1 MGKDSH
7 FTGQPVYT
15 QVLKLLDKTKIRQIS
30 HYTQGCESYVKRFG
44 GYEHLVVMLF
54 GVLKHFD
61 SLRELEIGMKAEV
74 HNFFYG
80 DSVNAIQIQTWCVL
94 IANLLITVLSRSIK
108 RKCAFS
114 QVVTMIRLTLMYY
127 INFISFMENPDKT
140 WEDMLER
147 DVQKAPPEPMIFH

>member
-1 MGKDSH
+1 MGNDSH
-7 FTGQPVYT
+7 FTGQPVYS
-15 QVLKLLDKTKIRQIS
+15 QVLKLLDKDKIRQIS
-30 HYTQGCESYVKRFG
+30 LDTQGSESYVKRFG

-54 GVLKHFD
+54 
-61 SLRELEIGMKAEV
+61 
-74 HNFFYG
+74 G

-94 IANLLITVLSRSIK
+94 IANLLITVLSSSIK

-140 WEDMLER
+140 WEEMLER
-147 DVQKAPPEPMIFH
+147 EVQKAPPQPILFS